1 MDGMIP
7 NIDELIANL
16 KHQITLYRQM
26 IDVVRDEREH
36 VVQVHLK
43 ELRES
48 TYSKEAIIDEI
59 QREEHRR
66 LEWLDAA
73 AKILQIPA
81 KELTIEI
88 VANRMARE
96 HFEILLNLK
105 NTLLVLVKKA
115 REMNAENK
123 KLVEIAL
130 NDANEMK
137 KNILGLTTNQPQVYG
152 PKGSMGQMK
161 DSSARILNKEA

>member
-16 KHQITLYRQM
+16 RHQITLYRQM
-26 IDVVRDEREH
+26 IEVVREEHEH

-59 QREEHRR
+59 QREETRR
-66 LEWLDAA
+66 MRWLEAA
-73 AKILQIPA
+73 AKVLQIPA
-81 KELTIEI
+81 KEITIEI
-88 VANRMARE
+88 VGNRMARE
-96 HFEILLNLK
+96 HFETLMNLK

-115 REMNAENK
+115 REMNADNK
-123 KLVEIAL
+123 KLVEMAL
-130 NDANEMK
+130 HDAQEIK
-137 KNILGLTTNQPQVYG
+137 KNILGLTTDQPKVYG
-152 PKGSMGQMK
+152 PKGNMGQMK

>member
-26 IDVVRDEREH
+26 IDVVREEREH
-36 VVQVHLK
+36 VVHVHLK

-59 QREEHRR
+59 QREESRR
-66 LEWLDAA
+66 LQWLNAA
-73 AKILQIPA
+73 AKILQMPA
-81 KELTIEI
+81 KEITIEI
-88 VANRMARE
+88 VGNRLARE
-96 HFEILLNLK
+96 HFEALMNLK
-105 NTLLVLVKKA
+105 NTLVVLVKKA

-123 KLVEIAL
+123 KLVEMAL
-130 NDANEMK
+130 HDSQEMK
-137 KNILGLTTNQPQVYG
+137 KNILGLTTDQPKVYG